1 MGEHDL
7 LTLYIFDLLRQPN
20 AVRLVTSGDPTYA
33 GFVDNSVSE
42 VITYVC
48 ARMCA
53 CVRASMCVHVSICMC
68 VHVCVRVY
76 VCVCVCVCVRVFVCI
91 LAFACV
97 QLCVCMRVCG
107 NVTHVRV
114 PRKAINQTNNQ

>member
-7 LTLYIFDLLRQPN
+7 LTLYIFNLLRQPN

-76 VCVCVCVCVRVFVCI
+76 VCVFACVCVYLCVYLRLRVCN
-91 LAFACV
+91 
-97 QLCVCMRVCG
+97 CVCMRF
-107 NVTHVRV
+107 
-114 PRKAINQTNNQ
+114 KQL